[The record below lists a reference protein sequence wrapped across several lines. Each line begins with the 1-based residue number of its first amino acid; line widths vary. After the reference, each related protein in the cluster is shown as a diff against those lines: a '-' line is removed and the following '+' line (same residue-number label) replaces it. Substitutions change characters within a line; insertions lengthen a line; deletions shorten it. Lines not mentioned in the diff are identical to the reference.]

1 MKTTRKEIYRIY
13 GKESVISLGYCEI
26 QSIVNYL
33 TKIGHTERLEGWAA
47 DIYELPKPYNNIVIC
62 TGYAPF
68 GTSSEKTRKVCE
80 RWEKLYYNYDYTQR
94 KEWLND
100 LRVNYTKQLTTN
112 KTACNMF
119 GVMLLLFGTVIFISG
134 TDPKK

>member
-13 GKESVISLGYCEI
+13 GKESVISLGY
-26 QSIVNYL
+26 
-33 TKIGHTERLEGWAA
+33 
-47 DIYELPKPYNNIVIC
+47 DIYELPEPYNDIVVC

-94 KEWLND
+94 KRMVKRFARELHKAIND
-100 LRVNYTKQLTTN
+100 K
-112 KTACNMF
+112 
-119 GVMLLLFGTVIFISG
+119 
-134 TDPKK
+134 

>member
-13 GKESVISLGYCEI
+13 GKENVISLGYCKI

-33 TKIGHTERLEGWAA
+33 TNIGHTERLEGWAA
-47 DIYELPKPYNNIVIC
+47 DIYELPKPYNNIVVC
-62 TGYAPF
+62 TGYGPF

-94 KEWLND
+94 KRMVKRFARELHKAIND
-100 LRVNYTKQLTTN
+100 K
-112 KTACNMF
+112 
-119 GVMLLLFGTVIFISG
+119 
-134 TDPKK
+134 

>member
-13 GKESVISLGYCEI
+13 GKENVISLGFCEI
-26 QSIVNYL
+26 QSIENYL

-47 DIYELPKPYNNIVIC
+47 DIYELPKPYDYIVIS

-68 GTSSEKTRKVCE
+68 GTSNKKAREVCE

-94 KEWLND
+94 KRMVKRFARELN
-100 LRVNYTKQLTTN
+100 K
-112 KTACNMF
+112 
-119 GVMLLLFGTVIFISG
+119 VINH
-134 TDPKK
+134 